1 MTEEWNAIVRDEM
14 GLAPMTKDQ
23 RAQELVEIETEYV
36 KPLSPLVVYH
46 SPCLD
51 GFTAA
56 WAAWRVMPNAE
67 FVPGVYGQ
75 APPNCTGRDVYLL
88 DFSYKRPVME
98 KIYHVANSITVLDH
112 HKSAQADLEGF
123 AGSDVRV
130 VFDMEKSG
138 ARLAWEWFH
147 PGKTVPQLV
156 QHVEDRDLWRFA
168 LPYSKEVNAALFSY
182 EYNFLTWSRLSV
194 EMERSSIDGSVG
206 LDRFVSEGSAI
217 ERAHQKNVKE
227 LVGKLKHG
235 RAFTRQS
242 PVYLVECANLPYT
255 CASDAAGLMAAN
267 NDVFAAT
274 YYQDADG
281 QYVFS
286 LRSRETGLDV
296 SVIAAQYGGGG
307 HKHAAGFR
315 VARLEDL

>member
-36 KPLSPLVVYH
+36 KPQPPLVVYH

-56 WAAWRVMPNAE
+56 WACWLVHPEAE

-75 APPNCTGRDVYLL
+75 EPPDCAGRDVYLL
-88 DFSYKRPVME
+88 DFSYKRSVME

-112 HKSAQADLEGF
+112 HKSAQAELEGF

-147 PGKTVPQLV
+147 PGVEVPLLV
-156 QHVEDRDLWRFA
+156 QLVEDRDLWRFA
-168 LPYSKEVNAALFSY
+168 LPNSKELNAAFFSY
-182 EYNFLTWSRLSV
+182 DYDFATWNHLAD
-194 EMERSSIDGSVG
+194 MEADTQMYHWQVIAGK
-206 LDRFVSEGSAI
+206 AI

-227 LVGKLKHG
+227 LVLKLRHE
-235 RAFTRQS
+235 RDFMQCV
-242 PVYLVECANLPYT
+242 PEVYGARCVPCANLPYT
-255 CASDAAGLMAAN
+255 YASDAANLMAEG
-267 NDVFAAT
+267 VPFAAT
-274 YYQDADG
+274 YCQDADG

-286 LRSRETGLDV
+286 LRSKEDGADV
-296 SVIAAQYGGGG
+296 SVIASRYGGGG

-315 VARLEDL
+315 VANLESL